1 MADLISDLD
10 GIGPAMPVYCVR
22 FDPEEIWKGN
32 TDKNVSFYA
41 DLFEAYLEKP
51 N

>member
-1 MADLISDLD
+1 
-10 GIGPAMPVYCVR
+10 VR

-32 TDKNVSFYA
+32 ADKNVAIYA
-41 DLFEAYLEKP
+41 DLFEAYLDKP